1 MTTANEATPAPREAM
16 TIELNLPV
24 FEKIARSNGWT
35 TAAEIAAAIGV
46 SERQVERIRA
56 GHGRPGTDF
65 IAGLLH
71 AVEEAG
77 FRRTFRVVPK
87 SESIGKD

>member
-1 MTTANEATPAPREAM
+1 MERTDDAPRNAM

-35 TAAEIAAAIGV
+35 TNAEIAEALGI
-46 SERQVERIRA
+46 SERQVRRVRS
-56 GHGRPGTDF
+56 GNGRPGIDF
-65 IAGLLH
+65 IAGLLT

-77 FRRTFRVVPK
+77 FRRTFRVVP
-87 SESIGKD
+87 SSAPIGED